1 MKRLMESLRSENYS
15 SWAERIG
22 EMQVAPVLNII
33 TISTMQRSTSSP
45 QILVMIREWN
55 ADCRPR
61 GNFTLLS
68 SSSHHYYY
76 DSDDQEES
84 MWGMTTASRN
94 LTRLSCRD
102 MEEMWSVVIT
112 IERSLSLLLSLQ
124 IQLLLSL
131 SLFRPKVRPNAQ
143 LRRAGALPLNLLNS
157 LTHSLLCHKVGGK

>member
-1 MKRLMESLRSENYS
+1 
-15 SWAERIG
+15 
-22 EMQVAPVLNII
+22 
-33 TISTMQRSTSSP
+33 
-45 QILVMIREWN
+45 
-55 ADCRPR
+55 
-61 GNFTLLS
+61 
-68 SSSHHYYY
+68 
-76 DSDDQEES
+76 
-84 MWGMTTASRN
+84 MWGVTTASRN

-157 LTHSLLCHKVGGK
+157 LTHSLLCHKVGGKLLKNCKAN

>member
-1 MKRLMESLRSENYS
+1 ME
-15 SWAERIG
+15 
-22 EMQVAPVLNII
+22 
-33 TISTMQRSTSSP
+33 
-45 QILVMIREWN
+45 
-55 ADCRPR
+55 CRPR
-61 GNFTLLS
+61 GNFTLLF

-84 MWGMTTASRN
+84 MWGVTTASRN

-102 MEEMWSVVIT
+102 MEEMWSVVII

-131 SLFRPKVRPNAQ
+131 SLFRPKVRPDAQ

-157 LTHSLLCHKVGGK
+157 LTHSLLCHKVGGKLLKNCKASLILWITTFQTKTHFFCLKNMCMCDMNISPK

>member
-1 MKRLMESLRSENYS
+1 MESLRSENYS

-33 TISTMQRSTSSP
+33 TISTMQRSKSSP

-55 ADCRPR
+55 ADLEEISRYSP
-61 GNFTLLS
+61 
-68 SSSHHYYY
+68 HHSIIIN

-84 MWGMTTASRN
+84 MWGVTTASRN

-131 SLFRPKVRPNAQ
+131 F
-143 LRRAGALPLNLLNS
+143 
-157 LTHSLLCHKVGGK
+157 

>member
-1 MKRLMESLRSENYS
+1 
-15 SWAERIG
+15 
-22 EMQVAPVLNII
+22 
-33 TISTMQRSTSSP
+33 
-45 QILVMIREWN
+45 
-55 ADCRPR
+55 
-61 GNFTLLS
+61 
-68 SSSHHYYY
+68 
-76 DSDDQEES
+76 
-84 MWGMTTASRN
+84 MWGVTTASRN

-157 LTHSLLCHKVGGK
+157 LTHSLLRNKVGWEIVEKLDLMDYNISNQ